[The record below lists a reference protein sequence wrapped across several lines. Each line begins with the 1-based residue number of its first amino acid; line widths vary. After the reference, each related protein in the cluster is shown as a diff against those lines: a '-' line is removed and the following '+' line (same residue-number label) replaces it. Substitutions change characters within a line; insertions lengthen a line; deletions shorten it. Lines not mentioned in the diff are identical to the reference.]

1 MIGDSFHIG
10 ELAHDMFPINRI
22 SIAGP
27 CYAYGM
33 EEQLDTPGARL
44 RWARIKAGFEHA
56 TDFAAKLKVNAVTYS
71 AHENG
76 TNGFLSKHGAAYAKA
91 LGISVDWLHNG
102 GPLPNDEGE
111 AIRTK
116 QNVDEIASNL
126 GVVMVREVDISY
138 AMGDG
143 SIVAE
148 YPDIGMMPFQ
158 DHFLRMLRVRDP
170 NSVFVCRGDGD
181 SMNPTIHS
189 QDMVLID
196 ASRNRVTLSD
206 HIWAISVAG
215 AGMIKRLRPLPD
227 GRVMILSDNP
237 SVPEQ
242 VFDGED
248 VYVVGKVIW
257 IGRMM

>member
-1 MIGDSFHIG
+1 MICDRFHSG
-10 ELAHDMFPINRI
+10 EVARDMFSINRI
-22 SIAGP
+22 SIAGT
-27 CYAYGM
+27 CYPFGM
-33 EEQLDTPGARL
+33 EEELDTPGARL
-44 RWARIKAGFEHA
+44 RWARTKAGFLHA
-56 TDFAAKLKVNAVTYS
+56 SDFAKKVGVNPVTYT

-76 TNGFLSKHGAAYAKA
+76 TNGFLTKNGALYAKS
-91 LGISVDWLHNG
+91 LGVSLDWLHNG
-102 GPLPNDEGE
+102 GPLPDDDGD
-111 AIRTK
+111 AIK
-116 QNVDEIASNL
+116 VAQSAEVIASNL
-126 GVVMVREVDISY
+126 GVVMVREVDISF

-143 SIVAE
+143 CIVAD
-148 YPDIGMMPFQ
+148 YPDTGMMPFQ
-158 DHFLRMLRVRDP
+158 ENFLRMLRIRDP
-170 NSVFVCRGDGD
+170 EAVFVCRGDGD

-196 ASRNRVTLSD
+196 TSRNRVTLSD
-206 HIWAISVAG
+206 HIWAVSVAG

-248 VYVVGKVIW
+248 VYVVGKVVW

>member
-1 MIGDSFHIG
+1 MISDRFHSG
-10 ELAHDMFPINRI
+10 EIARDMFPINRI
-22 SIAGP
+22 SIAAP
-27 CYAYGM
+27 CYVFGM
-33 EEQLDTPGARL
+33 DDDLDTAAARL
-44 RWARIKAGFEHA
+44 RWAREKAGFSSAEE
-56 TDFAAKLKVNAVTYS
+56 FAQKLGIKPVTYRTY
-71 AHENG
+71 ENG
-76 TNGFLSKHGAAYAKA
+76 TNGYAKHA
-91 LGISVDWLHNG
+91 PKLAKTLGVTSDWLLAG
-102 GPLPNDEGE
+102 GLLPDDEGD
-111 AIRTK
+111 AIKVK
-116 QNVDEIASNL
+116 QSAEIIAADL

-143 SIVAE
+143 SIVAD
-148 YPDIGMMPFQ
+148 YPDTGMMPFQ
-158 DHFLRMLRVRDP
+158 ENFLRMLRIRDP
-170 NSVFVCRGDGD
+170 EAVFVCRGDGD

-227 GRVMILSDNP
+227 GQVMILSDNP

-248 VYVVGKVIW
+248 VHVVGKVVW